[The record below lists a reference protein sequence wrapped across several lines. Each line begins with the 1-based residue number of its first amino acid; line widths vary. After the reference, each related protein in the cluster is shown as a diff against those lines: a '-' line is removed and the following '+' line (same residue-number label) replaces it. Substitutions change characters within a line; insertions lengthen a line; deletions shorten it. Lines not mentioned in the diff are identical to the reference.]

1 MNIYGL
7 DFTSA
12 PSRKKPLTC
21 AVCELTHN
29 SLKLNACLKLSSFAE
44 FEAFLRWDGPWLA
57 ALDFPFG
64 QPRKL
69 ITSLGWHVLDKFG
82 IPLEGSIRAP
92 LRSPTKDLNAL
103 HCVALR
109 GATGVYNTWE
119 GHVAMIASMG
129 KKPFE
134 EALLCYCASRPV
146 GDKHALR
153 RTDVRAGARSPMML
167 HRVPVAKMFFQGAPR
182 LLASG
187 VSILPC
193 RPMNDNRKVIEG
205 YPALVAR
212 RWIGKCSYKSDDRA
226 RQTAD
231 KVVARQRILAG
242 LRSPQLLD
250 SYGCRLEMTEA
261 QADSF
266 VQDATGDELDAL
278 LCAVQAA
285 WAYSQRDNGY
295 GIPADCERVEG
306 WIVDPAMMNG
316 TV

>member
-12 PSRKKPLTC
+12 PSRKKPITC
-21 AVCELTHN
+21 AVCEITHN
-29 SLKLNACLKLSSFAE
+29 SLKLNECLKLSSFAE

-69 ITSLGWHVLDKFG
+69 ITSLGWHVLDN
-82 IPLEGSIRAP
+82 S
-92 LRSPTKDLNAL
+92 
-103 HCVALR
+103 
-109 GATGVYNTWE
+109 TWE
-119 GHVAMIASMG
+119 GYVEMISSMG

-134 EALLCYCASRPV
+134 EALLGYCAIRSV

-167 HRVPVAKMFFQGAPR
+167 YRVPVAKMFFQGAPR
-182 LLASG
+182 LLASA

-193 RPMNDNRKVIEG
+193 RSTNDSRKVVEG

-231 KVVARQRILAG
+231 KAAARQRILCG
-242 LRSPQLLD
+242 LRSPELLD
-250 SYGCRLEMTEA
+250 YYGCRLEMTEA

-266 VQDATGDELDAL
+266 VQDATGDDLDAL

-295 GIPADCERVEG
+295 GIPADCDRVEG
-306 WIVDPAMMNG
+306 WIVDPAIMNG
-316 TV
+316 TA

>member
-12 PSRKKPLTC
+12 PSRKKPITC

-29 SLKLNACLKLSSFAE
+29 SLKLNACLKLSSFTE

-92 LRSPTKDLNAL
+92 LRCAE
-103 HCVALR
+103 
-109 GATGVYNTWE
+109 GVYNTWE
-119 GHVAMIASMG
+119 GYVAMIASMG

-134 EALLCYCASRPV
+134 EALLRYCASRSV

-193 RPMNDNRKVIEG
+193 RPMNDNRKVVEG

-242 LRSPQLLD
+242 LH
-250 SYGCRLEMTEA
+250 
-261 QADSF
+261 
-266 VQDATGDELDAL
+266 
-278 LCAVQAA
+278 
-285 WAYSQRDNGY
+285 
-295 GIPADCERVEG
+295 
-306 WIVDPAMMNG
+306 
-316 TV
+316 

>member
-12 PSRKKPLTC
+12 PSRKKPITC
-21 AVCELTHN
+21 AVCEITHN
-29 SLKLNACLKLSSFAE
+29 SLKLNECLKLSSFTE

-69 ITSLGWHVLDKFG
+69 ITSLGWHVLDK
-82 IPLEGSIRAP
+82 P
-92 LRSPTKDLNAL
+92 AL
-103 HCVALR
+103 
-109 GATGVYNTWE
+109 YTWE
-119 GHVAMIASMG
+119 GYVEMISSMG

-134 EALLCYCASRPV
+134 EALLRYCASRSV

-167 HRVPVAKMFFQGAPR
+167 HRVPVAKMFFQGASR

-193 RPMNDNRKVIEG
+193 RPTNDSRKVVEG

-231 KVVARQRILAG
+231 KVAARQRILPVPCRQGNIPARRG
-242 LRSPQLLD
+242 NKCFFLSSDEPSCHLPSAESQFRHFPSPQ
-250 SYGCRLEMTEA
+250 S
-261 QADSF
+261 
-266 VQDATGDELDAL
+266 TGKAFG
-278 LCAVQAA
+278 VI
-285 WAYSQRDNGY
+285 N
-295 GIPADCERVEG
+295 
-306 WIVDPAMMNG
+306 
-316 TV
+316 